1 MNERER
7 MKQAA
12 AAKEEEYQ
20 ESARRLR
27 EFVTVAT
34 FSDNDLQRIVRAAHR
49 TSTSAPWPL
58 IREQTPSDAC
68 YILLSGEAAVY
79 VGQDRVAVVGP
90 GEVIGESALRRG
102 KLRNATVTTTGKAEV
117 LRVARDDLDRLLNE
131 IPALRGIMDATV
143 ARHMPGGTV
152 DPS

>member
-1 MNERER
+1 
-7 MKQAA
+7 
-12 AAKEEEYQ
+12 
-20 ESARRLR
+20 
-27 EFVTVAT
+27 
-34 FSDNDLQRIVRAAHR
+34 
-49 TSTSAPWPL
+49 
-58 IREQTPSDAC
+58 
-68 YILLSGEAAVY
+68 
-79 VGQDRVAVVGP
+79 
-90 GEVIGESALRRG
+90 VIGESALRRG

>member
-1 MNERER
+1 MNDRV
-7 MKQAA
+7 KQATA
-12 AAKEEEYQ
+12 AREAEYQ
-20 ESARRLR
+20 EGARRLR
-27 EFVTVAT
+27 EFAT
-34 FSDNDLQRIVRAAHR
+34 FAKFSDKDLQRIVRAARR
-49 TSTSAPWPL
+49 TSTSGPWPL

-68 YILLSGEAAVY
+68 YILLSGEAGVY

-117 LRVARDDLDRLLNE
+117 VHIARDDLDRLLNE
-131 IPALRGIMDATV
+131 VPALRETMDATV
-143 ARHMPGGTV
+143 ARHMPRVTV